1 MSDKN
6 LYENEDPI
14 WRTHMQILMK
24 KKRNLEIAQII
35 NDSLTEYYQEQGK
48 PVPDWRVSKD
58 PQWWKEYLID
68 NGLDPSNP

>member
-1 MSDKN
+1 M
-6 LYENEDPI
+6 
-14 WRTHMQILMK
+14 
-24 KKRNLEIAQII
+24 EIAQII

-48 PVPDWRVSKD
+48 PVPDWKVSKD

>member
-1 MSDKN
+1 
-6 LYENEDPI
+6 
-14 WRTHMQILMK
+14 MQILMK

-48 PVPDWRVSKD
+48 PVPDWKVSKD